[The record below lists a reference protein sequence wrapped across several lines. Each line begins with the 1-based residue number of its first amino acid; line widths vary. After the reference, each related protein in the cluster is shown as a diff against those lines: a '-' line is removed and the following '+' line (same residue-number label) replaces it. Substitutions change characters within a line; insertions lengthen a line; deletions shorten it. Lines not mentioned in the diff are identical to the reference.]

1 MVTSNREYVGR
12 ALEALARS
20 LEPFIE
26 RVVSPHLPEG
36 ITDWSSVVQAK
47 DAGAGKTGG
56 TYQRSD
62 PQLQLRVITEPMG
75 SLGYLFNGVLSR
87 TEQGYAGELRSVRN
101 DWAHNKPFTGDQARR
116 ALETIELLLR
126 PTGAVRDADSVR
138 RMRLEI
144 QRAEFE
150 RDTRQSTKAAA
161 TTSNVADAELPSWRD
176 VLKPHP
182 DVASGGFASSE
193 FAADLYRVAVRD
205 TEGREDSAPNEY
217 SDAIEFFR
225 RTYLTDGLR
234 ELLQRSAARL
244 AGNPNAD
251 AVINLQTTFGGGKTH
266 SMLAVWHLFSGRPLH
281 EFPQDVQDVLVGH
294 HEGIV
299 GAAVKRV
306 TIVGNEIAP
315 GQPVTKPDGTV
326 VNTLWGEIAW
336 QLGDQAGDATGAYSH
351 VAEADRTGTNP
362 GGALRDLFAAYGPA
376 VILIDEWVSYARQ
389 LNTRRQLSDGTMAP
403 LPAGAFETQFTFA
416 QSLTQA
422 AAAVPGT
429 LLLVS
434 IPASE
439 RKESDDDADRSST
452 ASDIEVG
459 GAFGREA
466 LERLDNIVR
475 RVAYQWAPAAR
486 DESYEIVRRRLFVQ
500 PSADQARQIAVAARK
515 FKLFYQKHTGE
526 FPSDVTGAEY
536 EARIRASYPVHPEL
550 LDRLYAEW
558 STLEKF
564 QRTRG
569 VLRLMSTVI
578 HQLWVAHDP
587 APLIIPG
594 TVPLG
599 SPMIRREL
607 VQYLPH
613 GWDAVLQHDVDGE
626 EAVARRID
634 RERPA
639 LGNRS
644 LTVRTARTVLIDS
657 APSVNTSIK
666 GVDRKRLTLGLA
678 LPGDVV
684 GNIGSA
690 LTMLADR
697 SSHFYVGDNRYWY
710 DTQASLNRTAA
721 NRAQELDEEAVFD
734 EVVARM
740 RRDAPRSTTEF
751 AGIVVAP
758 SSTGDVP
765 DEDSTRLVL
774 LHPRHVH
781 SNKDQSSSANRFV
794 LALLQKRGT
803 ASRTM
808 PNAIVALAADS
819 ARWKDLE
826 STTRS
831 YLAWKSVLGDKLY
844 LDLTPTNEAQAQRQ
858 VEATN
863 RTIDDQISATWIW
876 GLHATQ
882 PDPGA
887 PFGVGQQKCDGQE
900 KRLAQR
906 VGARFVREDLL
917 RVEMAPA
924 LVRMDINDFLLPRW
938 NTGKIR
944 LGDLWDFY
952 ARYPYMSRLRDRNVL
967 VNAVRD
973 ALHDPGFTAQGFALA
988 RSYDEQTGFFDGLM
1002 VPIEDLD
1009 AGTIT
1014 DDTLLVKPDLAIT
1027 QRRAEREATVGAPS
1041 PDTTDTGSGAPR
1053 VLGGAE
1059 NGAGSGSSSSL
1070 PKPEPVPV
1078 VPNARYSG
1086 RIEIDGGADLP
1097 TAFRDLVDEVLR
1109 HLQSADP
1116 DVLDITVEVN
1126 AERSSGFDTATVRVV
1141 GENSRQ
1147 LRFTTTRFG
1156 DG

>member
-1 MVTSNREYVGR
+1 MAASNREYVGR
-12 ALEALARS
+12 ALEILAEALD
-20 LEPFIE
+20 PFIE
-26 RVVSPHLPEG
+26 HVVAPHLPAG
-36 ITDWSSVVQAK
+36 ITGWEQVVQAK
-47 DAGAGKTGG
+47 DASNGRGGG
-56 TYQRSD
+56 TYERTD
-62 PQLQLRVITEPMG
+62 PQLQFRIITERMG
-75 SLGYLFNGVLSR
+75 ELGFLFNGALSR
-87 TEQGYAGELRSVRN
+87 TEQGYATELWSVRN
-101 DWAHNKPFTGDQARR
+101 DWAHNRAFSGDQARR
-116 ALETIELLLR
+116 ALETVELLLR
-126 PTGAVRDADSVR
+126 PAGAVRGADAVR

-150 RDTRQSTKAAA
+150 RDTRRSTRAAA
-161 TTSNVADAELPSWRD
+161 TISNVGDSELPSWRD
-176 VLKPHP
+176 VLTPHP
-182 DVASGGFASSE
+182 DVASGDFASSE

-205 TEGREDSAPNEY
+205 AGFAVDAAATEY

-225 RTYLTDGLR
+225 RTFLTEGLR
-234 ELLQRSAARL
+234 ELLRRSAARL
-244 AGNPNAD
+244 AGSSNAD

-294 HEGIV
+294 NGDIV
-299 GAAVKRV
+299 GKQIKRV

-315 GQPVTKPDGTV
+315 GQPTTKPDGTV
-326 VNTLWGEIAW
+326 VHTLWGEIAW
-336 QLGDQAGDATGAYSH
+336 QLGDQAGDAAGAYAYVS
-351 VAEADRTGTNP
+351 EADRTGTNP
-362 GGALRDLFAAYGPA
+362 GSALRELFAAYGPA

-389 LNTRRQLSDGTMAP
+389 LNTRRQLADGSTVP
-403 LPAGAFETQFTFA
+403 LPAGDFDTQFTFA
-416 QSLTQA
+416 QALTQA
-422 AAAVPGT
+422 AAAVPGL

-439 RKESDDDADRSST
+439 RKESDGDGDRTST

-459 GAFGREA
+459 GTFGREA
-466 LERLDNIVR
+466 LERLDNVVR

-486 DESYEIVRRRLFVQ
+486 DESYEIVRRRLFMQ
-500 PSADQARQIAVAARK
+500 PNADQAQQIAVAARR
-515 FKLFYQKHTGE
+515 FKEFYQKHTGE
-526 FPSDVTGAEY
+526 FPSNVTGADY

-578 HQLWVAHDP
+578 HQLWAAEDP
-587 APLIIPG
+587 APMILPG

-599 SPMIRREL
+599 SAVTRREL

-613 GWDAVLQHDVDGE
+613 GWDAVLQNDVDGE
-626 EAVARRID
+626 DSVARRID
-634 RERPA
+634 HDRPA

-644 LTVRTARTVLIDS
+644 MTVRTARTVLIDS
-657 APSVNTSIK
+657 APTMNSAVK
-666 GVDRKRLTLGLA
+666 GIDRKRLTLGLA

-721 NRAQELDEEAVFD
+721 NRAQDLEEDHVFE
-734 EVVARM
+734 EVVARL
-740 RRDAPRSTTEF
+740 RRDSPRSTQEF

-758 SSTGDVP
+758 TSTGDVY
-765 DEDSTRLVL
+765 DEDGARLVL

-781 SNKDQSSSANRFV
+781 SNKDQNSSARRFA
-794 LALLQKRGT
+794 LELLQKRGT

-808 PNAIVALAADS
+808 PNSVVMLAADS
-819 ARWKDLE
+819 SRWSDLE

-831 YLAWKSVLGDKLY
+831 YLAWKSILADKLH
-844 LDLTPTNEAQAQRQ
+844 LDLAPTNEAQAQRQ
-858 VEATN
+858 VESTN
-863 RTIDDQISATWIW
+863 RTIDDQIAATWIW

-882 PDPGA
+882 PNAGE
-887 PFGVGQQKCDGQE
+887 PFGVGQQKCEGQD
-900 KRLAQR
+900 KRLPQR

-938 NTGKIR
+938 NAGMIR
-944 LGDLWDFY
+944 LGELWGY
-952 ARYPYMSRLRDRNVL
+952 YVRYPYMSRLRDKNVL
-967 VNAVRD
+967 ISAVQD
-973 ALHDPGFTAQGFALA
+973 ALHDPGFVGQGFALA
-988 RSYDEQTGFFDGLM
+988 KSYDEKTGQFRGLA
-1002 VPIEDLD
+1002 VPIEDFD
-1009 AGTIT
+1009 FGTIT

-1027 QRRAEREATVGAPS
+1027 QRRAERDAESAPS
-1041 PDTTDTGSGAPR
+1041 PSDTKADAPDVGTEPTGERDGHARPTSSAP
-1053 VLGGAE
+1053 A
-1059 NGAGSGSSSSL
+1059 APAPSAI
-1070 PKPEPVPV
+1070 
-1078 VPNARYSG
+1078 VPNVRYGG
-1086 RIEIDGGADLP
+1086 RVEIDGGADLP
-1097 TAFRDLVDEVLR
+1097 SAFRDLVDEVLV
-1109 HLQSADP
+1109 HLQQAGP

-1126 AERSSGFDTATVRVV
+1126 AERSSGFEATTVRVV

-1147 LRFTTTRFG
+1147 LRFTTTRFT

>member
-1 MVTSNREYVGR
+1 MATSNREFVGR
-12 ALEALARS
+12 ALEILAGALD
-20 LEPFIE
+20 PFIE
-26 RVVSPHLPEG
+26 RTVAPRLPSG
-36 ITDWSSVVQAK
+36 ITNWVQVVEAK
-47 DAGAGKTGG
+47 DASNGRVGG
-56 TYQRSD
+56 TYERTD
-62 PQLQLRVITEPMG
+62 PQLQFRIITERMG
-75 SLGYLFNGVLSR
+75 ELGFLFNGALSR
-87 TEQGYAGELRSVRN
+87 TEQGYAGELWSVRN
-101 DWAHNKPFTGDQARR
+101 DWAHNRPFSGDQARR
-116 ALETIELLLR
+116 ALETVELLLR
-126 PTGAVRDADSVR
+126 PAGAVRGADTVR
-138 RMRLEI
+138 RMRLEV

-150 RDTRQSTKAAA
+150 RETRKSTKSAA
-161 TTSNVADAELPSWRD
+161 TISNVGDAELPSWRE
-176 VLKPHP
+176 VLSPHP
-182 DVASGGFASSE
+182 DVASGDFASSE

-205 TEGREDSAPNEY
+205 AETTVEAAPTEY

-234 ELLQRSAARL
+234 ELLRRSAARL
-244 AGNPNAD
+244 AGNSNAD

-281 EFPQDVQDVLVGH
+281 EFPQDVQDVLIGH
-294 HEGIV
+294 HEGVV
-299 GAAVKRV
+299 GTQVKRV

-315 GQPVTKPDGTV
+315 GQPATKPDGTV
-326 VNTLWGEIAW
+326 VHTLWGEIAW
-336 QLGDQAGDATGAYSH
+336 QLGDQAGDVAGAYAY

-362 GGALRDLFAAYGPA
+362 GSALRDLFAEYGPA

-389 LNTRRQLSDGTMAP
+389 LNTRRQLADGTTSP
-403 LPAGAFETQFTFA
+403 LPAGDFDTQFTFA
-416 QSLTQA
+416 QAITQA
-422 AAAVPGT
+422 AAAVPSI

-439 RKESDDDADRSST
+439 RKESDDDADRTSA

-466 LERLDNIVR
+466 LERLDNVVR

-500 PSADQARQIAVAARK
+500 PNADQAQQIAVAARR
-515 FKLFYQKHTGE
+515 FKDFYRKHTGE
-526 FPSDVTGAEY
+526 FPSDVTGADY

-578 HQLWVAHDP
+578 HQLWAAEDP
-587 APLIIPG
+587 APVILPG

-599 SPMIRREL
+599 SAVTRREL

-613 GWDAVLQHDVDGE
+613 GWDAVLQNDVDGE
-626 EAVARRID
+626 DSVARRID
-634 RERPA
+634 RDRPA

-657 APSVNTSIK
+657 APTVSSAVK
-666 GVDRKRLTLGLA
+666 GIDRKRLTLGLA

-697 SSHFYVGDNRYWY
+697 SSHFYTGDNRYWY

-721 NRAQELDEEAVFD
+721 NRAQDLDESRVFE
-734 EVVARM
+734 EVVARL
-740 RRDAPRSTTEF
+740 RRDVPRSTQEF
-751 AGIVVAP
+751 AGVVVAP
-758 SSTGDVP
+758 MSTGDVP
-765 DEDSTRLVL
+765 DQDATRLVL

-781 SNKDQSSSANRFV
+781 SNKDQSSSARLFA
-794 LALLQKRGT
+794 LELLQKRGS
-803 ASRTM
+803 ALRKM
-808 PNAIVALAADS
+808 PNSIVMLAADS
-819 ARWKDLE
+819 SRWNDLE

-831 YLAWKSVLGDKLY
+831 YLAWKSILDDKLH
-844 LDLTPTNEAQAQRQ
+844 LDLTPTKEAQAQRQ
-858 VEATN
+858 VESSN
-863 RTIDDQISATWIW
+863 RTIADQIVATWVW
-876 GLHATQ
+876 GLHAIQ
-882 PDPGA
+882 PNPGDP
-887 PFGVGQQKCDGQE
+887 FSVGQQKCEGQE

-906 VGARFVREDLL
+906 VGTRFVREDLL

-938 NTGKIR
+938 NTGMIR
-944 LGDLWDFY
+944 LGELWEYY
-952 ARYPYMSRLRDRNVL
+952 ARYPYMSRLRDKSVL
-967 VNAVRD
+967 IGAVRD
-973 ALHDPGFTAQGFALA
+973 ALHDPGFAGQGFALA
-988 RSYDEQTGFFDGLM
+988 QSYDETTGRFGGLA

-1009 AGTIT
+1009 VGTIT
-1014 DDTLLVKPDLAIT
+1014 DDTLIVKPDLAIT
-1027 QRRAEREATVGAPS
+1027 QRRAERDAENVSSSPGATGDETTGNPPSVNAPS
-1041 PDTTDTGSGAPR
+1041 GQPSTTVASPPAP
-1053 VLGGAE
+1053 VIT
-1059 NGAGSGSSSSL
+1059 
-1070 PKPEPVPV
+1070 PV

-1086 RIEIDGGADLP
+1086 RIEIDGGAEIDS
-1097 TAFRDLVDEVLR
+1097 AFRDLVDEVLV
-1109 HLQSADP
+1109 HLQQAGP
-1116 DVLDITVEVN
+1116 DVLDITVDVN
-1126 AERSSGFDTATVRVV
+1126 AERSNGFEASTVRVV

-1147 LRFTTTRFG
+1147 LRFTTTRFT

>member
-1 MVTSNREYVGR
+1 MAPSNREYVGR
-12 ALEALARS
+12 ALERLAEALD
-20 LEPFIE
+20 PFID
-26 RVVSPHLPEG
+26 RVVAPRLPEG
-36 ITDWSSVVQAK
+36 VTDWAQIVKAK
-47 DAGAGKTGG
+47 DAAADRSSGP
-56 TYQRSD
+56 YERSD
-62 PQLQLRVITEPMG
+62 PQLQLRIITESMG

-101 DWAHNKPFTGDQARR
+101 DWAHHRHFTGDQARR

-126 PTGAVRDADSVR
+126 AAGAVGDADGVR

-150 RDTRQSTKAAA
+150 KETRESTKVAA
-161 TTSNVADAELPSWRD
+161 TTSNVGDGELPSWRE
-176 VLKPHP
+176 VLTPHP
-182 DVASGGFASSE
+182 DVASGDFASSE

-205 TEGREDSAPNEY
+205 ADSTVDTAPTEY

-225 RTYLTDGLR
+225 RTYLTEGLR

-244 AGNPNAD
+244 AGNANAD

-294 HEGIV
+294 HEDVV
-299 GAAVKRV
+299 GYPVKRV

-315 GQPVTKPDGTV
+315 GQPTTKPDGTV

-336 QLGDQAGDATGAYSH
+336 QLGDQAGDAAGAYAF
-351 VAEADRTGTNP
+351 VADADRTGTNP
-362 GGALRDLFAAYGPA
+362 GGSLRDLFAAYGPA

-389 LNTRRQLSDGTMAP
+389 LNTRQQLSDGTLAQ
-403 LPAGAFETQFTFA
+403 LPAGNFDTQFTFA

-439 RKESDDDADRSST
+439 RKDLEDNPDRASTVSDL
-452 ASDIEVG
+452 EVG
-459 GAFGREA
+459 GSFGREA

-486 DESYEIVRRRLFVQ
+486 DESYEIVRRRLFQQ
-500 PSADQARQIAVAARK
+500 PSADQARQIAIAARK

-526 FPSDVTGAEY
+526 FPSDVTSADY

-578 HQLWVAHDP
+578 HQLWAAKDP
-587 APLIIPG
+587 APLIVPG

-599 SPMIRREL
+599 SPVVRREL

-613 GWDAVLQHDVDGE
+613 GWDAVLQNDVDGE
-626 EAVARRID
+626 DSVARRID
-634 RERPA
+634 RSRPA

-644 LTVRTARTVLIDS
+644 LTVRTARTILIDS
-657 APSVNTSIK
+657 APTVNSSIK
-666 GVDRKRLTLGLA
+666 GVNRKRLTLGLS
-678 LPGDVV
+678 LPGDVI
-684 GNIGSA
+684 GNVGSA
-690 LTMLADR
+690 LTMLADQ

-721 NRAQELDEEAVFD
+721 NRALELSEEAVYD
-734 EVVARM
+734 EVVARL
-740 RRDAPRSTTEF
+740 RRDAPRSTAEF
-751 AGIVVAP
+751 AGVVIAP
-758 SSTGDVP
+758 ASTGDVL
-765 DEDSTRLVL
+765 DDDATRLVL

-781 SNKDQSSSANRFV
+781 SNKDQSSSANRFA
-794 LALLQKRGT
+794 LELLQKRGT
-803 ASRTM
+803 AARAMSNSLIM
-808 PNAIVALAADS
+808 LAADS
-819 ARWKDLE
+819 SRWTDLE

-831 YLAWKSVLGDKLY
+831 YLAWKSILGDKLY

-863 RTIDDQISATWIW
+863 RTIEDQIAATWIW

-887 PFGVGQQKCDGQE
+887 PFGVGQVRCDGQE

-944 LGDLWDFY
+944 FGDLWDYY
-952 ARYPYMSRLRDRNVL
+952 ARYSYMARLRDRNVL
-967 VNAVRD
+967 VGAVRD
-973 ALHDPGFTAQGFALA
+973 ALHDAGFAAQGFALA
-988 RSYDEQTGFFDGLM
+988 QSYDEETGLFGGLA
-1002 VPIEDLD
+1002 VPVEDLD
-1009 AGTIT
+1009 FGTIT
-1014 DDTLLVKPDLAIT
+1014 DDTLLVKPDIAIN
-1027 QRRAEREATVGAPS
+1027 QRRAEREDEAGTPLPNPS
-1041 PDTTDTGSGAPR
+1041 TPGTGGTAAARSVPSGGR
-1053 VLGGAE
+1053 R
-1059 NGAGSGSSSSL
+1059 GAGAAS
-1070 PKPEPVPV
+1070 PAPETVSV

-1086 RIEIDGGADLP
+1086 RVEIDGGADLSV
-1097 TAFRDLVDEVLR
+1097 AFRELVDEVLQ
-1109 HLQSADP
+1109 HLQGADP
-1116 DVLDITVEVN
+1116 DVLDITLEVN
-1126 AERSSGFDTATVRVV
+1126 AERSSGFDASTVRVV
-1141 GENSRQ
+1141 GENAQQ
-1147 LRFTTTRFG
+1147 LRFTTTRFT
-1156 DG
+1156 DN

>member
-1 MVTSNREYVGR
+1 MATSNREYVGR
-12 ALEALARS
+12 ALETLAQALD
-20 LEPFIE
+20 PFIN
-26 RVVSPHLPEG
+26 RVVAPRLPDG
-36 ITDWSSVVQAK
+36 ITDWAGVVEAK
-47 DAGAGKTGG
+47 DASAGKNSGV
-56 TYQRSD
+56 YERSD
-62 PQLQLRVITEPMG
+62 PQLQLRIITEPMG

-101 DWAHNKPFTGDQARR
+101 DWAHNKPFTSDQARR

-126 PTGAVRDADSVR
+126 PTGAVRDADEVR
-138 RMRLEI
+138 RMRREI

-150 RDTRQSTKAAA
+150 RDTRQSTRSAT
-161 TTSNVADAELPSWRD
+161 TTSNVADSELPSWRD
-176 VLKPHP
+176 VLTPHP

-193 FAADLYRVAVRD
+193 FAADLFRVAVRD
-205 TEGREDSAPNEY
+205 TGGSGDAAPTEY

-294 HEGIV
+294 HEDVV
-299 GAAVKRV
+299 GTAVKRV

-315 GQPVTKPDGTV
+315 GQPTTKPDGTV

-336 QLGDQAGDATGAYSH
+336 QLGDQAGDGAGAYAY
-351 VAEADRTGTNP
+351 VAEADATGTNP

-389 LNTRRQLSDGTMAP
+389 LNTRRQLDDGSLAP

-439 RKESDDDADRSST
+439 RNESDDDNDRSST

-578 HQLWVAHDP
+578 HQLWAAEDP

-599 SPMIRREL
+599 SALIRREL

-634 RERPA
+634 RDRPA

-644 LTVRTARTVLIDS
+644 LTLRTARTVVIDS
-657 APSVNTSIK
+657 APTVNASIK

-690 LTMLADR
+690 LTMLADQ

-721 NRAQELDEEAVFD
+721 NRAREIDDEAVFD
-734 EVVARM
+734 EIVARL
-740 RRDAPRSTTEF
+740 RRDAPRSTVEF
-751 AGIVVAP
+751 DGVVVAP

-765 DEDSTRLVL
+765 DESSTRLVL

-781 SNKDQSSSANRFV
+781 SNKDQSSSASRFA
-794 LALLQKRGT
+794 LELLQKRGT
-803 ASRTM
+803 ASRAM
-808 PNAIVALAADS
+808 PNSIVMLAADS

-831 YLAWKSVLGDKLY
+831 YLAWKSILDDKLY
-844 LDLTPTNEAQAQRQ
+844 LDLTHTNEAQAQRQ
-858 VEATN
+858 VETTN
-863 RTIDDQISATWIW
+863 RTIGDQIAATWIW

-882 PDPGA
+882 PDPAA

-900 KRLAQR
+900 KRLAHR
-906 VGARFVREDLL
+906 VGSRFVREDLL
-917 RVEMAPA
+917 RVELAPA
-924 LVRMDINDFLLPRW
+924 LVRMDINDFLLPKW

-952 ARYPYMSRLRDRNVL
+952 ARYPYMSRLRDKNVL
-967 VNAVRD
+967 VKAVKD
-973 ALHDPGFTAQGFALA
+973 ALHDAGFAAQGFALA
-988 RSYDEQTGFFDGLM
+988 QSYDEETGLFGGLA

-1009 AGTIT
+1009 FGTIT
-1014 DDTLLVKPDLAIT
+1014 DDTLLVKPDIAIT
-1027 QRRAEREATVGAPS
+1027 QRRAEREVKAATPPSSPSTSGAGGTAGRRSEPGDGN
-1041 PDTTDTGSGAPR
+1041 PGSGAPTP
-1053 VLGGAE
+1053 V
-1059 NGAGSGSSSSL
+1059 
-1070 PKPEPVPV
+1070 PEPATV

-1086 RIEIDGGADLP
+1086 RVEVDGGADLP
-1097 TAFRDLVDEVLR
+1097 AAFRDLVDEVLQ
-1109 HLQSADP
+1109 HLQGADP

-1126 AERSSGFDTATVRVV
+1126 AERSAGFDAATVRVV
-1141 GENSRQ
+1141 GENTRQ
-1147 LRFTTTRFG
+1147 LRFTTTRFT
-1156 DG
+1156 DN

>member
-1 MVTSNREYVGR
+1 MATSNRDYVGR
-12 ALEALARS
+12 ALETLAEALD
-20 LEPFIE
+20 PFIE
-26 RVVSPHLPEG
+26 RVVAPHLPDG
-36 ITDWSSVVQAK
+36 ITDWAQVVQAK
-47 DAGAGKTGG
+47 DAKAGKSGG
-56 TYQRSD
+56 TYERTD
-62 PQLQLRVITEPMG
+62 PQLQLRIITEPMG
-75 SLGYLFNGVLSR
+75 ALGYLFNGALSR
-87 TEQGYAGELRSVRN
+87 TEQGYAGELRAVRN
-101 DWAHNKPFTGDQARR
+101 DWAHNKPFSGDQARR

-126 PTGAVRDADSVR
+126 PAGAVREADTVR

-150 RDTRQSTKAAA
+150 RETRRSTRSAA

-176 VLKPHP
+176 VLTPHP
-182 DVASGGFASSE
+182 DVASGDFASSE

-205 TEGREDSAPNEY
+205 TDGAVDAAPTEY

-244 AGNPNAD
+244 AGNANAD

-266 SMLAVWHLFSGRPLH
+266 SMLAVWHLFSGRRLH

-294 HEGIV
+294 HEDAV
-299 GAAVKRV
+299 GTPVKRV

-315 GQPVTKPDGTV
+315 GQPTTKPDGTV
-326 VNTLWGEIAW
+326 VHTLWGEIAW
-336 QLGDQAGDATGAYSH
+336 QLGDQAGDAASAYAY

-389 LNTRRQLSDGTMAP
+389 LNTRRQLADGTSAP
-403 LPAGAFETQFTFA
+403 LPAGDFDTQFTFA

-422 AAAVPGT
+422 AAAVPGV

-439 RKESDDDADRSST
+439 RQESDDDADRAST

-459 GAFGREA
+459 GSFGREA

-500 PSADQARQIAVAARK
+500 PNADQAKQIAVAARR
-515 FKLFYQKHTGE
+515 FREFYQKHTGE
-526 FPSDVTGAEY
+526 FPSDVTGPDY

-578 HQLWVAHDP
+578 HQLWAAEDP
-587 APLIIPG
+587 APLILPG

-599 SPMIRREL
+599 GAVTRREL

-613 GWDAVLQHDVDGE
+613 GWDAVLQNDVDGE
-626 EAVARRID
+626 DSVARRID
-634 RERPA
+634 RDRPA

-657 APSVNTSIK
+657 APTVSSAVK

-697 SSHFYVGDNRYWY
+697 SSHFYVSDDRYWY

-721 NRAQELDEEAVFD
+721 NRALEVDEERVHE
-734 EVVARM
+734 EVVARL
-740 RRDAPRSTTEF
+740 RRDAPRSTQEF
-751 AGIVVAP
+751 AGVVVAP
-758 SSTGDVP
+758 TSTGDVA

-781 SNKDQSSSANRFV
+781 NGKDPGSSASRFA
-794 LALLQKRGT
+794 LELLQKRGT

-808 PNAIVALAADS
+808 PNSIVMLAADS
-819 ARWKDLE
+819 SRWNDLD
-826 STTRS
+826 STVRS
-831 YLAWKSVLGDKLY
+831 YLAWKSILDDKMH

-858 VEATN
+858 VETTN
-863 RTIDDQISATWIW
+863 RTIGDQIAATWIW

-887 PFGVGQQKCDGQE
+887 PFGVGQQKCEGQE

-917 RVEMAPA
+917 RVEVAPR

-944 LGDLWDFY
+944 LGELWEYY
-952 ARYPYMSRLRDRNVL
+952 ARYPYMPRLRDKNVL
-967 VNAVRD
+967 IGAVQS
-973 ALHDPGFTAQGFALA
+973 ALHDAGFAAQGFALA
-988 RSYDEQTGFFDGLM
+988 QSYDETTGSFDGLA

-1027 QRRAEREATVGAPS
+1027 QRRAERAAEASAADADTGAPAITPGAS
-1041 PDTTDTGSGAPR
+1041 TDPAPS
-1053 VLGGAE
+1053 AP
-1059 NGAGSGSSSSL
+1059 AAGSSS
-1070 PKPEPVPV
+1070 PPVPAARPV
-1078 VPNARYSG
+1078 IANASYVG
-1086 RIEIDGGADLP
+1086 RVEVDGGSDLP
-1097 TAFRDLVDEVLR
+1097 STFRDLVDEVLL
-1109 HLQSADP
+1109 HLQQAGP
-1116 DVLDITVEVN
+1116 DVLDITVDIR
-1126 AERSSGFDTATVRVV
+1126 AERSTGFEASTVRVV

-1147 LRFTTTRFG
+1147 LRFTSTRFT